1 MEVEFKNGYKIVTD
15 SLQFIVQKRK
25 VIQAGAKTKKENIGN
40 VVYEN
45 VAYCSTLD
53 FALRTIGHKLVLE
66 INDIQEIKKALN
78 SLEREITAMT
88 ELLEIEVKFNDEEN

>member
-15 SLQFIVQKRK
+15 NLQFIVQKRK
-25 VIQAGAKTKKENIGN
+25 VIQAGAKTKEANIGN

-45 VAYCSTLD
+45 VAYCSTLE
-53 FALRTIGHKLVLE
+53 FALRTIGQKLVLE

-88 ELLEIEVKFNDEEN
+88 ELLEIEVKFNDEER